1 MADVPHFKPDDDM
14 DARAFDT
21 LIDRLNAIGGL
32 TVKVEGSNDG
42 QPVGRFDKAEGGW
55 ALVLYPNK
63 LGGGNGLE
71 IMVCTDDGPALV
83 TVATKGPPVL
93 IDPP

>member
-1 MADVPHFKPDDDM
+1 MIKEFQAGELT
-14 DARAFDT
+14 AA
-21 LIDRLNAIGGL
+21 RLNELVTFANAVGAI

-42 QPVGRFDKAEGGW
+42 QPVGRFDKVDGGW

-63 LGGGNGLE
+63 LGGGEGLE